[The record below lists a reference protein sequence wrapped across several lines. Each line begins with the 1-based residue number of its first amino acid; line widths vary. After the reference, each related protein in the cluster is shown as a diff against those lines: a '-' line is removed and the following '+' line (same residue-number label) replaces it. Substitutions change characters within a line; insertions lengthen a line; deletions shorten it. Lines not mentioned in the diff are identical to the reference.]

1 MNRIKELR
9 KELNLKQEQL
19 GKMLNVQRAVISKY
33 ETGRVSLNAET
44 LHKLCDVFNVSS
56 DYIIG
61 RTEQRQFND
70 KKTFS
75 PKITSIIK
83 SCSEL
88 NEKELTKVIEYI
100 DFLKVKKNS

>member
-44 LHKLCDVFNVSS
+44 LHKLCDVFKVSS

-61 RTEQRQFND
+61 RTNQRKLD
-70 KKTFS
+70 DEKSSS
-75 PKITSIIK
+75 PQITSIAK
-83 SCSEL
+83 SCADL
-88 NEKELTKVIEYI
+88 NEEDFKKVLEYI
-100 DFLKVKKNS
+100 DFLKIKKNS